1 MAARGGAQQ
10 CTKEVIMTLEGSTAP
25 DFSLDG
31 SDGRR
36 HSLADYRGTTCV
48 IFFYPKDSTPG

>member
-1 MAARGGAQQ
+1 
-10 CTKEVIMTLEGSTAP
+10 MTLEGSTAP